1 MNLHNK
7 FSRFL
12 DKKSSLWLLTIL
24 FGIAIF
30 AKNVLFHE
38 CCFNQALLTAEIWNN
53 SLVIGSVLL
62 PKLSVAVLLS
72 GVLLLTP
79 RKYWTIIFLFLYDTW
94 CVANLVYYR
103 STMSLIDVSAVSMV
117 GNMKG
122 FWDSIWFLLA
132 WKDCTFYAITILYV
146 LLFFLFNS
154 RQTRWKASI
163 MLLLLSYGLTL
174 LGIFCLTKRWERDL
188 EMFYEPLS
196 KNMRRTLSGVDYTL
210 NVREASLVHA
220 WGFILLD
227 FIEGEQSKHELSS
240 KDYEDIAPLV
250 GEELSSSF
258 DNKLV
263 IILVESLENWAVN
276 PISMPHLYHFTE
288 THPCLWA
295 HKIAKQTLN
304 GASSDGQL
312 IINTGLLPISQGA
325 VCYLFPSNK
334 YPSIASCAEGKAATI
349 IPHEIT
355 VWNQHYLSLSWGY
368 DTTIVRTPNDT
379 VLAEET
385 LSLLRNGYQ
394 MVQMVTMASHIPFD
408 YGASRSHLQL
418 PESMPR
424 FMADYMKSLH
434 YTDEGLALLLNAID
448 TDSTLQNTT
457 ILITGDHTIF
467 YPDQRREFA
476 SYCETEGLDYAIQEA
491 YCPLIIYS
499 PSRIL
504 QRVDVTDPTYQMDV
518 YPTLMSLLGCEDYY
532 WQGVGA
538 NLLDKSDYTNR
549 TLTESEAYRISDM
562 IIRSDYFDSK

>member
-1 MNLHNK
+1 MNTHNNTY
-7 FSRFL
+7 SRL
-12 DKKSSLWLLTIL
+12 LVRYPSLWLLTVLFGVAIVAKNIL
-24 FGIAIF
+24 FHAY
-30 AKNVLFHE
+30 
-38 CCFNQALLTAEIWNN
+38 CFNQALLTAEIWNN

-62 PKLSVAVLLS
+62 PKISIAVLLS

-79 RKYWTIIFLFLYDTW
+79 RKYWTIIFLLLYDTW
-94 CVANLVYYR
+94 CIANLVYYR

-122 FWDSIWFLLA
+122 FWDSVWFLLS
-132 WKDCTFYAITILYV
+132 WKDCTFYGITMLYT
-146 LLFFLFNS
+146 LLFVLFNT
-154 RQTRWKASI
+154 RKTRWQASI
-163 MLLLLSYGLTL
+163 MLFLVSYGLTL
-174 LGIFCLTKRWERDL
+174 LGIFCMTKRWGRDL

-227 FIEGEQSKHELSS
+227 FIEGEQSKHNLSS
-240 KDYEDIAPLV
+240 KDREDIAPLV
-250 GEELSSSF
+250 GEEVSVSF
-258 DNKLV
+258 NDKLL

-276 PISMPHLYHFTE
+276 PVSMPHLYHFTE

-295 HKIAKQTLN
+295 QKIAKQTLN

-385 LSLLRNGYQ
+385 LYLLRNGYQ
-394 MVQMVTMASHIPFD
+394 MVQMITMASHIPFT

-434 YTDEGLALLLNAID
+434 YTDEGLALILNAID
-448 TDSTLQNTT
+448 KDSTLHNTT

-467 YPDQRREFA
+467 YPDQRHEFA
-476 SYCETEGLDYAIQEA
+476 SYCKTEGLGYAIQEA

-499 PSRIL
+499 PNNIKERINIAAHA
-504 QRVDVTDPTYQMDV
+504 YQMDV
-518 YPTLMSLLGCEDYY
+518 YPTLMTLLGCKNYY
-532 WQGVGA
+532 WQGVGV
-538 NLLDKSDYTNR
+538 NLLDEASHTHR
-549 TLTESEAYRISDM
+549 RLTESEAYRLSDM
-562 IIRSDYFDSK
+562 IIRSNYFKQ

>member
-1 MNLHNK
+1 MHLYSK
-7 FSRFL
+7 FFRLL
-12 DKKSSLWLLTIL
+12 DRQYSPWLLAVL
-24 FGIAIF
+24 FGVAII
-30 AKNVLFHE
+30 AKNIIFHE
-38 CCFNQALLTAEIWNN
+38 YCFNQALLTAEIWNN

-62 PKLSVAVLLS
+62 PKISVAVLLS

-94 CVANLVYYR
+94 CVANLVYFR

-122 FWDSIWFLLA
+122 FWDSVWFLLA
-132 WKDCTFYAITILYV
+132 WKDCTFYAITFFYT

-163 MLLLLSYGLTL
+163 ILFLLSYGMTL
-174 LGIFCLTKRWERDL
+174 MGIFCMTKRWGRDL

-210 NVREASLVHA
+210 NVRESSLVHA
-220 WGFILLD
+220 FGFILLD

-240 KDYEDIAPLV
+240 QDREDIAPLV
-250 GEELSSSF
+250 GKELSVSF

-263 IILVESLENWAVN
+263 IILVESLENWSVN
-276 PISMPHLYHFTE
+276 PVSMPHLYHFIE

-334 YPSIASCAEGKAATI
+334 FPSIASCAEGKAATI

-379 VLAEET
+379 ILAEET
-385 LSLLRNGYQ
+385 LHLLQNGYQ

-434 YTDEGLALLLNAID
+434 YTDEGLALLLNQID
-448 TDSTLQNTT
+448 ADSTLQNTT
-457 ILITGDHTIF
+457 IVITGDHTIF

-476 SYCETEGLDYAIQEA
+476 SYCETEGLDFAIQEA

-499 PSRIL
+499 PKRIV
-504 QRVDVTDPTYQMDV
+504 QRMDISVPAYQMDI
-518 YPTLMSLLGCEDYY
+518 YPTVMSLLGCEDYY
-532 WQGVGA
+532 WQGVGT
-538 NLLDKSDYTNR
+538 NLLDEADDTNR
-549 TLTESEAYRISDM
+549 RLTESEAYRISDI